1 MIDELYIRDLGVI
14 AEATLPLGPGFT
26 AVTGETGAGKTMVVT
41 ALGLLLGDRADAG
54 TVRQGQPN
62 SFVQG
67 RWVIDP
73 TSAVA
78 DRVRDAGGDLD
89 GPELILGRSVSSE
102 GRSRAVVG
110 GRGAPA
116 SVLGDL
122 RNDLVVV
129 HGQSDQVRLRS
140 AAAQRDALDRFA
152 GPDLAAVLEDYQHVF
167 HRWQANQADLDRLQ
181 TQQDLRAREAEDLRA
196 AIAEIET
203 VAPQRGE
210 DAELGERAERLGN
223 LEELRLAGEQARQ
236 LISAEDNPDD
246 VPDVVALLETARRAL
261 DRVAVHD
268 VALPPLVAAI
278 ANVGFVVADIAAELS
293 SYLAGLDADGARE
306 LEIVQERRAE
316 LGVLARKYPGG
327 LEEAIEFQTEGSTR
341 LLELDSDSDRIET
354 LTAQA
359 DADRALVT
367 DLAAALTT
375 LRAAAAVQ
383 LGARVTAELGALAMP
398 DAVLLVE
405 LEGAAEF
412 TVTGSDLVRLLLQ
425 PHVGAEPRAL
435 ARGASGG
442 ELSRVMLA
450 IEVVINATDPV
461 PTFVFDEIDAGV
473 GGAAA
478 IEIGRRLARLAE
490 TAQVIVVTHLAQVA
504 AFAGNHLSVVKD
516 SDGSVTASSVR
527 QLRGDDRAAEMA
539 RLLSGL
545 PDSKS
550 GLEHAREL
558 LDLAQP
564 PPAAIPPAPKSRT
577 EE

>member
-1 MIDELYIRDLGVI
+1 MIDELFIRDLGVI

-54 TVRQGQPN
+54 TVRQGQPQ

-102 GRSRAVVG
+102 GRSRAMVG

-152 GPDLAAVLEDYQHVF
+152 GPELAAVLGDYQHAF
-167 HRWQANQADLDRLQ
+167 HRWQANQVDLDRLV
-181 TQQDLRAREAEDLRA
+181 TERDLRAREADELRA
-196 AIAEIET
+196 ALTEIET
-203 VAPQRGE
+203 VAPQPGE

-236 LISAEDNPDD
+236 FVSAEDNPDD
-246 VPDVVALLETARRAL
+246 APDVVALLEAARRAL
-261 DRVAVHD
+261 DRVAAHD
-268 VALPPLVAAI
+268 VALPPLVTAI
-278 ANVGFVVADIAAELS
+278 ANAGFVVADIAAELS

-306 LEIVQERRAE
+306 LEIVQERRAT
-316 LGVLARKYPGG
+316 LGILARKYPGG
-327 LEEAIEFQTEGSTR
+327 LEEAIGFLDTGSAR
-341 LLELDSDSDRIET
+341 LLELDSDSDRIGQLSAE
-354 LTAQA
+354 A
-359 DADRALVT
+359 DADRKLVT
-367 DLAAALTT
+367 HLAAALTT
-375 LRAAAAVQ
+375 LRQAAAVQ
-383 LGARVTAELGALAMP
+383 LGIRVTAELGALAMP

-405 LEGAAEF
+405 VEAGLEC
-412 TVTGSDLVRLLLQ
+412 TVTGIDLVRLLLQ
-425 PHVGAEPRAL
+425 PHAGAEPRAL

-558 LDLAQP
+558 LALAQSG
-564 PPAAIPPAPKSRT
+564 SRT
-577 EE
+577 SDR